1 MRPSTSITGFV
12 AESRLVLAVDVM
24 ELSEPNVLDVLETAD
39 GADSE
44 SGAAQSSSFDGVCSL
59 LPIWSRQVET
69 SRKQTEEAIVA
80 LTERFSQIVQRI
92 EAALNTGGTA
102 SQQTDAHAE
111 AERSRKDLALVVDA
125 LKAIQLSRNELV
137 DQIRTLSNYTEE
149 LHKMATEVDQIG
161 FRTNI
166 LSLNAAIEAA
176 HAGESGKGFAVVATE
191 VRALSN
197 AARDTGK
204 QITKKVGL
212 INDALVRI
220 GRANEEVAAR
230 DDQAVQASDER
241 IRAVIGRFESSTA
254 AMAEAAQRSHEE
266 SSAIKSEICESLVQL
281 QFQDRVGQIL
291 AQVVGSMN
299 DLSNKAANT
308 TADEA
313 AQLAREHADQ
323 MMNSYTTEEQ
333 KLNHQGIETSEVEQS
348 AVTFF

>member
-1 MRPSTSITGFV
+1 M
-12 AESRLVLAVDVM
+12 LAVVSM
-24 ELSEPNVLDVLETAD
+24 ELSDPNVVNILEATGSFEA
-39 GADSE
+39 GN
-44 SGAAQSSSFDGVCSL
+44 AALQPANVDGVCSL

-69 SRKQTEEAIVA
+69 SRRQTEDAIVA

-92 EAALNTGGTA
+92 DAALNTSGTG
-102 SQQTDAHAE
+102 SQRTDAQAE
-111 AERSRKDLALVVDA
+111 AQRSRKDLALVVDA

-137 DQIRTLSNYTEE
+137 GQIRTLSNYTAE
-149 LHKMATEVDQIG
+149 LHKMAAEVDLIG

-212 INDALVRI
+212 INDALAQI
-220 GRANEEVAAR
+220 GRTNEEVAAR

-254 AMAEAAQRSHEE
+254 AMAAAAQQSHRE
-266 SSAIKSEICESLVQL
+266 STAIKAEICESLVQL

-299 DLSNKAANT
+299 ELTDKAANS

-313 AQLAREHADQ
+313 AQLAKEHADQ
-323 MMNSYTTEEQ
+323 MMSSYTTEEQ
-333 KLNHQGIETSEVEQS
+333 KLNHQGIETTEVEQS

>member
-1 MRPSTSITGFV
+1 
-12 AESRLVLAVDVM
+12 VLAVVAM
-24 ELSEPNVLDVLETAD
+24 ELSDPNALGVLETTDSFEPD
-39 GADSE
+39 GVGPRSAT
-44 SGAAQSSSFDGVCSL
+44 GDGVCGL
-59 LPIWSRQVET
+59 LPIWSRQIET
-69 SRKQTEEAIVA
+69 SRKQTEAAIVA
-80 LTERFSQIVQRI
+80 LSARFSGIVQRI
-92 EAALNTGGTA
+92 DAALNMSGTG

-111 AERSRKDLALVVDA
+111 AVRSRKDLALVVDA

-137 DQIRTLSNYTEE
+137 EQIRTLSNYTAE

-204 QITKKVGL
+204 QITRKVGL
-212 INDALVRI
+212 INDALAQI
-220 GRANEEVAAR
+220 GRTNEEVAAR

-241 IRAVIGRFESSTA
+241 IRAVIARFEDSTA
-254 AMAEAAQRSHEE
+254 LMAATARQSNEE
-266 SSAIKSEICESLVQL
+266 SAAIKAEICESLVQL

-299 DLSNKAANT
+299 DLSDKAAHST
-308 TADEA
+308 VQQA

-323 MMNSYTTEEQ
+323 MMSSYTTEEQ
-333 KLNHQGIETSEVEQS
+333 KLNHRGIETTEVEQS

>member
-1 MRPSTSITGFV
+1 M
-12 AESRLVLAVDVM
+12 LAVVVM
-24 ELSEPNVLDVLETAD
+24 DLSDPSVVDILETTGSFEARN
-39 GADSE
+39 
-44 SGAAQSSSFDGVCSL
+44 AALQRSNVDGVCSL

-69 SRKQTEEAIVA
+69 SRRQTEDAIVA

-92 EAALNTGGTA
+92 DAALNTSGTG
-102 SQQTDAHAE
+102 SQQNDAHAE
-111 AERSRKDLALVVDA
+111 AQRSRKDLALVVDA

-137 DQIRTLSNYTEE
+137 GQIRTLSNYTAE
-149 LHKMATEVDQIG
+149 LHKMATEVDLIG

-204 QITKKVGL
+204 QISKKVGL
-212 INDALVRI
+212 INDALAQI
-220 GRANEEVAAR
+220 GRTNEEVAAR

-254 AMAEAAQRSHEE
+254 AMAAAARQSHQQ
-266 SSAIKSEICESLVQL
+266 SNAIKAEICESLVQL

-299 DLSNKAANT
+299 ELTDKAANS

-313 AQLAREHADQ
+313 AQLARDHADQ
-323 MMNSYTTEEQ
+323 MVSSYTTEEQ
-333 KLNHQGIETSEVEQS
+333 KLNHQGIETTEVEQS

>member
-1 MRPSTSITGFV
+1 
-12 AESRLVLAVDVM
+12 M
-24 ELSEPNVLDVLETAD
+24 ELSDPNVLHVLESAD
-39 GADSE
+39 GSDSD
-44 SGAAQSSSFDGVCSL
+44 SGAAQGSQVDGVYGL

-69 SRKQTEEAIVA
+69 SRKQTEDAIVA
-80 LTERFSQIVQRI
+80 LSERFSGIVQRI
-92 EAALNTGGTA
+92 DAALNTGGTG

-137 DQIRTLSNYTEE
+137 GQIRTLSNYTEE

-212 INDALVRI
+212 INDALVQI
-220 GRANEEVAAR
+220 GRTNEEVAAR

-241 IRAVIGRFESSTA
+241 IRAVIARFENSTA
-254 AMAEAAQRSHEE
+254 AMAAAAQQSHRE
-266 SSAIKSEICESLVQL
+266 SAGIKAEICESLVQL

-291 AQVVGSMN
+291 AQVADSMN
-299 DLSNKAANT
+299 DLTHKAANSSS
-308 TADEA
+308 DQA
-313 AQLAREHADQ
+313 AQLARDHADQ
-323 MMNSYTTEEQ
+323 MLSSYTTEEQ
-333 KLNHQGIETSEVEQS
+333 KLNHRGIETSEVEQS

>member
-1 MRPSTSITGFV
+1 MDLP
-12 AESRLVLAVDVM
+12 
-24 ELSEPNVLDVLETAD
+24 EPDVLDVLE
-39 GADSE
+39 E
-44 SGAAQSSSFDGVCSL
+44 STSSHSQNHAPHNSQGDGVVSL
-59 LPIWSRQVET
+59 LPIWSRQIET
-69 SRKQTEEAIVA
+69 SRKQTEDAIVA
-80 LTERFSQIVQRI
+80 LSARFSAIVQRI
-92 EAALNTGGTA
+92 ESALDTSGTG
-102 SQQTDAHAE
+102 SQQDARAE
-111 AERSRKDLALVVDA
+111 AERSRGDLALVIDS
-125 LKAIQLSRNELV
+125 LKAIQQSRNELV
-137 DQIRTLSNYTEE
+137 GQIRVLTDYTAE

-212 INDALVRI
+212 INEALTRI
-220 GRANEEVAAR
+220 GRTNEEVAAR
-230 DDQAVQASDER
+230 DDQAVQASDEK
-241 IRAVIGRFESSTA
+241 IRAVIARFESSTA
-254 AMAEAAQRSHEE
+254 ALTASAQQSHVE
-266 SSAIKSEICESLVQL
+266 SSAIKAEICESLVAL

-291 AQVVGSMN
+291 AQVIESMN
-299 DLSNKAANT
+299 DLTDKAASA

-323 MMNSYTTEEQ
+323 MMSSYTTEEQ
-333 KLNHQGIETSEVEQS
+333 KQNHRGVESGAVGQS